1 VGIYFRKPGNDSII
15 TASSENAGERSTSFR
30 TNTNLLKVQICRE
43 AKDSCYHDCLIE
55 WRKMKKYLAYLNQQ
69 GENRF
74 RAEVKLESY
83 KTKNPGKITK
93 ERRDA
98 EIFMDVMTGHL

>member
-1 VGIYFRKPGNDSII
+1 MPRGKRIL
-15 TASSENAGERSTSFR
+15 A
-30 TNTNLLKVQICRE
+30 
-43 AKDSCYHDCLIE
+43 YHDCLIE

-83 KTKNPGKITK
+83 KTKIP
-93 ERRDA
+93 ERLQKNGEMQRYSW
-98 EIFMDVMTGHL
+98 M